1 MDIKEIRSYAPSLHS
16 LHKCNGNPE
25 RQILMSHMSDSALQF
40 MCKVL
45 GQCIEDP
52 AMLKLSAPQLKKLQS
67 MLQQDKTK
75 IKYLTNNQGNLKRK
89 RRLVQQSGQGLGL
102 LVGILSPILI
112 NLVKNLI
119 SKKKKNKT

>member
-1 MDIKEIRSYAPSLHS
+1 MDIKEIRSYAPLLHS

-25 RQILMSHMSDSALQF
+25 RQSLMSHMSDAARQF

-45 GQCIEDP
+45 GQCIEAP
-52 AMLKLSAPQLKKLQS
+52 GMLKLSAPRLKKLRG
-67 MLQQDKTK
+67 MLQQDRTK
-75 IKYLTNNQGNLKRK
+75 IKYLTNDRGNLKRK
-89 RRLVQQSGQGLGL
+89 RKLVQQSGQGLGL

-119 SKKKKNKT
+119 SKKKQSKS

>member
-1 MDIKEIRSYAPSLHS
+1 MDIKEIRSYAPLLHS

-52 AMLKLSAPQLKKLQS
+52 GMLKLSAPRLKKLRG
-67 MLQQDKTK
+67 MLQQDRTK
-75 IKYLTNNQGNLKRK
+75 IKYLTNDRGNLKRK
-89 RRLVQQSGQGLGL
+89 RKLVQQSGQGLGL

-119 SKKKKNKT
+119 SKKKQSKS